1 MSKHTLSWTA
11 ALLLWGGALA
21 ALPAV
26 PARATEANVKC
37 DLKFSLSAW
46 SALYQQA
53 EGSGHVTCGN
63 GQQAAV
69 TVVVTGW
76 GLTAGKF
83 TIHGTGEISNVRS
96 INDVFGSYTQA
107 GAEAGVVRSGI
118 AQVLTE
124 AQPRWR

>member
-1 MSKHTLSWTA
+1 M
-11 ALLLWGGALA
+11 
-21 ALPAV
+21 
-26 PARATEANVKC
+26 KC

-46 SALYQQA
+46 STPYQQA
-53 EGSGHVTCGN
+53 QGSGHVTCGN

-96 INDVFGSYTQA
+96 INDVFGSCTQA

-118 AQVLTE
+118 AQVLTKGTTSL
-124 AQPRWR
+124 AVNGTGVGINQGLPVDKLTISPVSRR